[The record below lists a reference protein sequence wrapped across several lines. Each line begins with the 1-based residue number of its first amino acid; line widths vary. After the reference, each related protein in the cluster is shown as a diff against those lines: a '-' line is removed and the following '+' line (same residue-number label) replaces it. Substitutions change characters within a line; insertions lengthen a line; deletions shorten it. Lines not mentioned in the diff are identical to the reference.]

1 MSRPN
6 LNAVAN
12 PDATAPRNMT
22 AVDRLQIL
30 VVDDDPN
37 VLRVMKRGLVYAGYA
52 VDEAS
57 TGENALA
64 AARERP
70 PDLVVL
76 DVMLPGVDG
85 LEVCRRLRLV
95 NPQLPILLLT
105 ARDRVPDRVAGLDAG
120 ADDYLVKPFAFDELL
135 ARVRALLRRTRASEG
150 EVYRYADLAINPA
163 TREVRRADRPIE
175 LTAREYDL
183 LEFLTRHARQV
194 FGRET
199 IFERVWGSDYMGES
213 NVIDVVVMR
222 LREKLEASGEPR
234 LIQTVRGVGYTLR
247 EPNQEASRS

>member
-1 MSRPN
+1 
-6 LNAVAN
+6 
-12 PDATAPRNMT
+12 MT
-22 AVDRLQIL
+22 PVDRLQIL

-37 VLRVMKRGLVYAGYA
+37 VLRVMKRGLVYAGYS

-57 TGENALA
+57 TGETALA
-64 AARERP
+64 TARDRP

-85 LEVCRRLRLV
+85 LEVCRRLRQV
-95 NPQLPILLLT
+95 NAQLPILLLT

-135 ARVRALLRRTRASEG
+135 ARVRALLRRTRAAEG
-150 EVYRYADLAINPA
+150 EVYRYADLTINPA

-247 EPNQEASRS
+247 EPSQEGSRP

>member
-1 MSRPN
+1 
-6 LNAVAN
+6 V
-12 PDATAPRNMT
+12 
-22 AVDRLQIL
+22 L

-37 VLRVMKRGLVYAGYA
+37 VLRVMKRGLAYAGYQ
-52 VDEAS
+52 VDEADS
-57 TGENALA
+57 GETALA
-64 AARERP
+64 AAAERP

-85 LEVCRRLRLV
+85 LEVCRRLRGD
-95 NPQLPILLLT
+95 NSQLPILLLT

-135 ARVRALLRRTRASEG
+135 ARVRALLRRTKPAQEG
-150 EVYRYADLAINPA
+150 EVYKYADLTIDPA
-163 TREVRRADRPIE
+163 TREVHRGERDVD

-194 FGRET
+194 FSRET

-222 LREKLEASGEPR
+222 LREKLEAGGEPR

-247 EPNQEASRS
+247 EMA